1 MITTHTLHFFP
12 ARRVIRSL
20 MKPAISPAAVVLV
33 LLAGGA
39 AGAANANAPST
50 AAGPV
55 LTEKRF
61 AVKVDDLDLTTDS
74 GIKAANERILGAA
87 RQACDY
93 TTNAG
98 DYVVGRTQVF
108 RACLDRTVAAASGR
122 LEQLRLAA
130 LQHGGA
136 PISSASSIASR

>member
-1 MITTHTLHFFP
+1 MVRI
-12 ARRVIRSL
+12 IRSL

-39 AGAANANAPST
+39 ASAAHATAPPA

-55 LTEKRF
+55 LTEKRL

-87 RQACDY
+87 RRACDY

-98 DYVVGRTQVF
+98 DYVVGRNQVF
-108 RACLDRTVAAASGR
+108 RACLDRAMAAASGR

-130 LQHGGA
+130 LQQGGA
-136 PISSASSIASR
+136 PISSASSSASR